1 MNQDMTLNALYAQHT
16 GKTSDKWS
24 IYLNIYDRI
33 LEPYKH
39 SHIALLEIGVQNGG
53 SLEIWS
59 KYFKNAT
66 HLVGCDINPDCL
78 KLEYEDTRISVVVG
92 DANAESSQD
101 AIKKHS
107 EKYNII
113 IDDGS
118 HQSSDIVKSFCYY
131 FDLLC
136 DGGVYVAEDLHCS
149 YWQEFEGGLY
159 DPFSSIAFFKAL
171 IDIINYESWGVV
183 QTRAD
188 RLNHFVDNYGVQLN
202 EDLLYQINSIEFIN

>member
-113 IDDGS
+113 IDDG
-118 HQSSDIVKSFCYY
+118 
-131 FDLLC
+131 
-136 DGGVYVAEDLHCS
+136 
-149 YWQEFEGGLY
+149 
-159 DPFSSIAFFKAL
+159 
-171 IDIINYESWGVV
+171 
-183 QTRAD
+183 
-188 RLNHFVDNYGVQLN
+188 
-202 EDLLYQINSIEFIN
+202 